1 MGHKLYEPLTIYII
15 SEVRIYTSHKLYK
28 SPTVRVPHY
37 TCHIWG
43 VYIYSSRTPC
53 VANCTSHILYMSYLR
68 RVRICVTKS
77 MSHELYESHTIY
89 VISEVCGMTHWYCVL
104 LAYPQCYW
112 CAKRREVSSGG
123 PVYVLV
129 SSQWSLGVASSQWIY
144 MSHEIYESRIVRVTY
159 YTCHIWGVW
168 QDPHWYCVLL
178 AYPQCCWRAKRSE
191 VRSGGP
197 VYVLVSSQWSLGVA
211 SSQSTL
217 GRGLLVRKEKR
228 GNFGKPSLCFGTP
241 LVTSGSGIHP
251 PTFVSRVKVVCMCV
265 WQCMCVCVFVVIG
278 SGIHSASEHWEKN
291 S

>member
-28 SPTVRVPHY
+28 SRTVRVPHY

-89 VISEVCGMTHWYCVL
+89 VISEVCGMTHWYCV
-104 LAYPQCYW
+104 
-112 CAKRREVSSGG
+112 V
-123 PVYVLV
+123 
-129 SSQWSLGVASSQWIY
+129 
-144 MSHEIYESRIVRVTY
+144 
-159 YTCHIWGVW
+159 
-168 QDPHWYCVLL
+168 L

-191 VRSGGP
+191 VSSGGP